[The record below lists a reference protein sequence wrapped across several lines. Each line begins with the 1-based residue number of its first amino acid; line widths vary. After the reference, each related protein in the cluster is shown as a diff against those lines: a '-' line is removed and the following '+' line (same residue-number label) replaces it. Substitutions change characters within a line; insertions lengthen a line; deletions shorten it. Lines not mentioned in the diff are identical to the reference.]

1 MANDPQ
7 NYWQQDPSEQPEE
20 VQPVTPEQ
28 EPENFQPT
36 PLPQEDT
43 PTNPPITWSAQEY
56 IHLDK
61 GPGWFILF
69 AIVVLSLIAL
79 DVFFLKSWT
88 LSVLVVVMAVAVIV
102 YIRRPPR
109 TLTYALS
116 PAQGLY
122 IGEQL
127 YPFDQFKSFGLVKDG
142 EHDSI
147 MLIPRKRF
155 SPGVTVF
162 FPPEAGERI
171 FDILGQ
177 QLPMET
183 LKLDVVDIIV
193 RKLRL

>member
-7 NYWQQDPSEQPEE
+7 NYWQQDPSEQPEAT
-20 VQPVTPEQ
+20 QPVAPEEDQ
-28 EPENFQPT
+28 NFQPT
-36 PLPQEDT
+36 PLAQEDT
-43 PTNPPITWSAQEY
+43 PANPPITWSAQEY
-56 IHLDK
+56 IHVDK

-69 AIVVLSLIAL
+69 ALVVLALIAL
-79 DVFFLKSWT
+79 DIFFLKSWT
-88 LSVLVVVMAVAVIV
+88 LSALVVVMAVAVIV

-109 TLTYALS
+109 TITYALS

-127 YPFDQFKSFGLVKDG
+127 YGFDQFKAFGLIKDG

-155 SPGVTVF
+155 APGVSIF
-162 FPPEAGERI
+162 FPAEAGERI

-177 QLPMET
+177 RLPMET